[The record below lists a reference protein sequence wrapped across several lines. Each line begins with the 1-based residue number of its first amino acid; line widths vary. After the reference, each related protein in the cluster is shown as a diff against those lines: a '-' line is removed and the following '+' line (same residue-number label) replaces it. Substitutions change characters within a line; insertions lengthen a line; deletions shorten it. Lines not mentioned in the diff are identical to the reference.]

1 MRKITDFIISK
12 RYFILTLFII
22 LTVICAILSNKVK
35 INHDIAK
42 YMPDDSETRIG
53 MNIMEDEFSGT
64 ETSTLNLM
72 FENLQ
77 DDEKEDVKNY
87 LENLTGVK
95 EIDYE
100 NTEEYN
106 KDNYTLYVITVD
118 EKADSQTASDV
129 YNQIT
134 EKYSNY
140 NIYTSGDVSEN
151 NKTVLPFWI
160 IALAVG
166 CALIILIVMCE
177 SYVEPFLFLTS
188 ILMAVILNKGTNIIF
203 ENVSHITDSITAILQ
218 MALSMDYSIMLM
230 NRYDQEKETEKDN
243 VKAMKNALYKA
254 FQAISSSSV
263 TTIVGLLAL
272 VFMSFKIGKDLG
284 FVLAKGVL
292 FSLICIFFVLP
303 ALILIFD
310 KWITKTKKK
319 SPNIKLSWL
328 GKYSYKVRFIAFP
341 LFLIIFV
348 TSFILKGNLGIDY
361 TDSKEDEISKI
372 FSENNQ
378 IAIIYKNEDEEKISK
393 YLKEFENEGKVKEV
407 LGYGNTINEKL
418 TYDKLNDKLK
428 DLGSDVN
435 IEDYLLKILYYDYY
449 NKNENNA
456 MTFSDFIN
464 FIEEEAYKNEKTNEK
479 IDDETKK
486 DITRLKNFVT
496 ESSINRKRTSS
507 EIANILEI
515 DENKVK
521 DIFIYYLSKNNN
533 VQLKLDEFVDFMN
546 KDVLTNEEYS
556 KKIDNES
563 RNKLNTLS
571 KFTNKQTVQSKMSSS
586 QMAGLFG
593 IDENTMNEL
602 YKYYILVNDIDIKLS
617 ISEFSNFVLNTVLND
632 SNYAS
637 SFDEATVQN
646 IKLLST
652 FSDKNVITKK
662 MNSKELSAL
671 FGIEDSKI
679 TQILLL
685 KYTKQTANSKYD
697 IKEFIDN
704 AMTYGAYYMDSTQL
718 ATLQGLS
725 KTILPIIENK
735 DIQMPLDENGL
746 GQIFASI
753 NQDTLNSLFSFIKEN
768 KGEDYKMSPKEF
780 VDFVL
785 SIPTETPG
793 GSDSGMFNPEGMG
806 DALKKLQFLKTIMS
820 DKKFTSQEMTNLFQ
834 EIAGSQAISLE
845 QINQLYVLID
855 YGTGNTNSWTSTPQ
869 EFVKLILDNSTL
881 ESIQSNID
889 ENTINKLKLLSTIM
903 ESTMNDTTFTY
914 QEISQVIGIDSE
926 KAKSIYTLYVSLQNN
941 MSLTPQEFVN
951 FVLAHKDD
959 ASLAGRISNDTISDL
974 NLLKTAI
981 DGIVI
986 DKKYNCEEL
995 SSLLNINKDDLKLL
1009 YGLYSSKY
1017 VNSNFT
1023 ISLNE
1028 FINFLLKDVVTN
1040 PEYSSNFDSEQIA
1053 NLNTVN
1059 GIMKNSI
1066 IGTKYTSNEIFGI
1079 LSNLSDKVEKNTV
1092 EILYTYYG
1100 SSKEYNNS
1108 WELTIEEFVN
1118 YLNDDILKDERFTDF
1133 IDDDMRKDITDAKT
1147 TVADAKEMLIGDNYS
1162 RVVLNTK
1169 FAQESDET
1177 FAFVQK
1183 VKDLL
1188 GKNLNDFYVI
1198 GNSPMA
1204 YEMSKTFNNEL
1215 NFMTIITMIFIFVV
1229 VVITFKSIIVP
1240 IILVLTIQCAVYLTM
1255 GILSFLGED
1264 VYFIS
1269 ILIVQSILMGATID
1283 YAILYTSYYLEHRKT
1298 EGIKESIIDSY
1309 NKSIHTILT
1318 SSSILIIVTL
1328 IIANFASAIAAKICK
1343 TISEGTL
1350 CSTILILTLL
1360 PAVLAFWDRFI
1371 VKDKS
1376 KFKS

>member
-12 RYFILTLFII
+12 RYFILTLFIV
-22 LTVICAILSNKVK
+22 LTIICAILSNKVK

-100 NTEEYN
+100 NNEEYN

-118 EKADSQTASDV
+118 GKADSQTASDV

-166 CALIILIVMCE
+166 CALIILIIMCE

-310 KWITKTKKK
+310 KWIIKTKKK

-328 GKYSYKVRFIAFP
+328 GKYSYKIRFIAFP
-341 LFLIIFV
+341 LFLIIFA

-393 YLKEFENEGKVKEV
+393 YLKEFENEEKVKEV

-418 TYDKLNDKLK
+418 TYDKLNDKLE

-464 FIEEEAYKNEKTNEK
+464 FIEEEAYRNEKTNEK

-496 ESSINRKRTSS
+496 ENSINRKRTSS

-586 QMAGLFG
+586 QMAGLFE

-617 ISEFSNFVLNTVLND
+617 ISEFSNFVLNNVLND

-637 SFDEATVQN
+637 SFDEATIQN

-652 FSDKNVITKK
+652 FSDKNVITKQ
-662 MNSKELSAL
+662 MNSKELSTL

-685 KYTKQTANSKYD
+685 KYTKQTSNSKYD

-704 AMTYGAYYMDSTQL
+704 ATTYGSSYMDSTQL

-725 KTILPIIENK
+725 KTILPIVENK
-735 DIQMPLDENGL
+735 NTQMSLDENGL
-746 GQIFASI
+746 GQIFVSI
-753 NQDTLNSLFSFIKEN
+753 NQDTLNGIFSFIKEN
-768 KGEDYKMSPKEF
+768 KGEDCKMSPKEF

-785 SIPTETPG
+785 SIPTEAPG
-793 GSDSGMFNPEGMG
+793 GSDSGMFNPEGMS
-806 DALKKLQFLKTIMS
+806 DALKKLQLLQTIMS

-834 EIAGSQAISLE
+834 MIAGSQVISLE
-845 QINQLYVLID
+845 QINQLYALID

-881 ESIQSNID
+881 ESIQANID

-903 ESTMNDTTFTY
+903 ENTINNTTFTY

-926 KAKSIYTLYVSLQNN
+926 KTKSIYTLYVSLQNN

-959 ASLAGRISNDTISDL
+959 ASLAGKISNDTISDL

-1059 GIMKNSI
+1059 DIMKNSI

-1079 LSNLSDKVEKNTV
+1079 LSNLSDKVERNTV

-1100 SSKEYNNS
+1100 SSKEYNNT

-1118 YLNDDILKDERFTDF
+1118 YLNEDILKDERFTDF

-1147 TVADAKEMLIGDNYS
+1147 TVTDAKEMLIGNNYS

-1371 VKDKS
+1371 VKS
-1376 KFKS
+1376 KKQ